1 MHHGWCH
8 GWDLWDLIALVL
20 VLENL
25 GVVWKHLT
33 LFRHGANESRLTD
46 TFLGRTFEHEHEQ
59 EDDGAEPLS
68 KKAC

>member
-1 MHHGWCH
+1 MGLMGPHCARARARKFGR
-8 GWDLWDLIALVL
+8 G
-20 VLENL
+20 LE
-25 GVVWKHLT
+25 T
-33 LFRHGANESRLTD
+33 FDLFRHGANESRLTD